1 MGRQKNS
8 AAGAGTPNSAN
19 DVRPL
24 GNGHETILTQI
35 PRKSQLKNLL
45 ALLPEGRSNAIPMQ
59 MLAERLGVDPRSLR
73 AAIARAREAGEII
86 AGDSAGY
93 YIPTDK
99 AELRRYYSTARKRS
113 LSGLKSLKAVRR
125 KLAEFDGQQRLD
137 DEQPET

>member
-1 MGRQKNS
+1 MNENKKGAAS
-8 AAGAGTPNSAN
+8 AATPNSAK
-19 DVRPL
+19 DVRPA
-24 GNGHETILTQI
+24 GTRHEII
-35 PRKSQLKNLL
+35 ISYRKPQCKMENLL

-93 YIPTDK
+93 YRPADK
-99 AELRRYYSTARKRS
+99 AELRRYYFAARKRS

-125 KLAEFDGQQRLD
+125 KLAEFDGQQD
-137 DEQPET
+137 MGVD

>member
-8 AAGAGTPNSAN
+8 AAGAGTPGSAN

-24 GNGHETILTQI
+24 GNGHKFNI
-35 PRKSQLKNLL
+35 PQNRPYSKPEKLL
-45 ALLPEGRSNAIPMQ
+45 SLLPEGRENAIPMRV
-59 MLAERLGVDPRSLR
+59 LAERLGVDDRALR
-73 AAIARAREAGEII
+73 AAILQAREAGEII

-93 YIPTDK
+93 YRPADK
-99 AELRRYYSTARKRS
+99 AELRRYYFAARKRS

-137 DEQPET
+137 DEQPEV